1 MIDVLIKL
9 ANGEIK
15 DQTTLKI
22 YDHIDKLY
30 TYTFDGKYNSFYS
43 AKYSRELGD
52 YFKISGNFLNLKV
65 ELIPPKEKKYLVKL
79 NMRGLR
85 KGREYLN
92 LDYDK
97 RGDERVHL
105 DDKCE
110 TLSMQTEFTKQELQS
125 IQPVREFLEDMEGK
139 YELIEVNS
147 NDSMDSIKCNSTN
160 IATNEEHT
168 FTF

>member
-1 MIDVLIKL
+1 MTKIIDVLIKL

-22 YDHIDKLY
+22 HDPVNTLY
-30 TYTFDGKYNSFYS
+30 TYTFNEKYKSFYS
-43 AKYSRELGD
+43 NTEYSRELGN
-52 YFKISGNFLNLKV
+52 YFKINDNFLNREV
-65 ELIPPKEKKYLVKL
+65 ELIPPKPKKYLVKF

-97 RGDERVHL
+97 RGDECVHL

-110 TLSMQTEFTKQELQS
+110 TLSMQTEFAKDELQS
-125 IQPVREFLEDMEGK
+125 IQPVREFLEDMEDK
-139 YELIEVNS
+139 YELIEVEE
-147 NDSMDSIKCNSTN
+147 
-160 IATNEEHT
+160 NEID
-168 FTF
+168 